1 MRAGI
6 ATAFLYL
13 VVACAPSPSPAPSA
27 SSVAPAPS
35 SSVPAPSASASPAPA
50 SWLPSWA
57 DADTPAAV
65 VTRSALPFCG
75 VEQGA
80 GPGITMNAEVRGCF
94 LAAYRAGAGA
104 EFASIQSTIEGDP
117 IATIWRTRST
127 GGVELLIDA
136 TQDEFGAKVWQR
148 TTCRVLVNDQREVF
162 GPDGC
167 DEGAAI
173 P

>member
-1 MRAGI
+1 M
-6 ATAFLYL
+6 
-13 VVACAPSPSPAPSA
+13 P

-35 SSVPAPSASASPAPA
+35 SVAPAPSASASPAPA
-50 SWLPSWA
+50 AWLPSWA

-80 GPGITMNAEVRGCF
+80 GPGITINAEVRGCF
-94 LAAYRAGAGA
+94 LAAYRGGTGA
-104 EFASIQSTIEGDP
+104 EFASIRSTIEGDP
-117 IATIWRTRST
+117 IATIWRTAPG
-127 GGVELLIDA
+127 GGVELLSDT
-136 TQDEFGAKVWQR
+136 TQDKFGEGVWRR

-162 GPDGC
+162 VADGC
-167 DEGAAI
+167 DEGVVI